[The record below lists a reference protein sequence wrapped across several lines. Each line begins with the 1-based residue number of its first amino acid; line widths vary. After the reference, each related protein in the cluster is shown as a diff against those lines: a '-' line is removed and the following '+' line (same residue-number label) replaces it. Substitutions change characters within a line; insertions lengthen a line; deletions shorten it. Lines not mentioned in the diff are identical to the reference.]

1 MNRITF
7 LLGAG
12 TSIPAGYDSTKCL
25 TEKILETEGYF
36 RHTDEKYYSGTAS
49 PGNRLHDTCYVTQ
62 HSLTI

>member
-25 TEKILETEGYF
+25 TEKILETESCF
-36 RHTDEKYYSGTAS
+36 RHTDGKYYSGTAS
-49 PGNRLHDTCYVTQ
+49 PGTDYTTPVV
-62 HSLTI
+62 